1 MKFVVL
7 SYPRT
12 GSTVIQRLINTDRN
26 SICVGE
32 KPMAINALY
41 DFYSS
46 VESTKLDIPSLFPD
60 IPLSDD
66 RNPVFNADKV
76 DLSLL
81 TFMIREM
88 YEDAV
93 LCANGF
99 NNVGWKENFISSY
112 HDQDAADKQIL
123 FIKKLFPDVRFILNV
138 RDPIKCSMSKIWA
151 VRDEAVEEISHRRNW
166 MLDRFKS
173 GLFGNGSVV
182 TDYDRWSR
190 NGETILGQ
198 LWDFGFR
205 IDYDECKV
213 ILSEQLTHLK
223 D

>member
-12 GSTVIQRLINTDRN
+12 GSTVIQRLINTDKN

-46 VESTKLDIPSLFPD
+46 VESCKFEIPSLFPN
-60 IPLSDD
+60 IPLDDD

-81 TFMIREM
+81 TFMLREV

-93 LCANGF
+93 LCADGF
-99 NNVGWKENFISSY
+99 ANVGWKENFISSY
-112 HDQDAADKQIL
+112 HDERAADEQIM
-123 FIKKLFPDVRFILNV
+123 FIRKLFPDVRFILNI
-138 RDPIKCSMSKIWA
+138 RNPEECSKSKIWSIREGA
-151 VRDEAVEEISHRRNW
+151 FEEIEHRRNW
-166 MLDRFKS
+166 ILDRFKS
-173 GLFGNGSVV
+173 GLFGSGAVV
-182 TDYDRWSR
+182 TDYDKWSR
-190 NGETILGQ
+190 NGEIIIGQ
-198 LWDFGFR
+198 LWDFGFKV
-205 IDYDECKV
+205 DYDNCKSV
-213 ILSEQLTHLK
+213 LSEQLNHLK